1 MKRTE
6 ETRDKLFNF
15 RPVFFGAIFL
25 CLGIVFAYAHMLHG
39 VSVWWLLLGLPF
51 AAAPFC
57 FCRSKKQLLKTACAV
72 VSLFVAFTVG
82 EASLRLSFS
91 EYRDCGQ
98 YKIETVVTGR
108 VVEKTDH
115 DGLCSVILADVKIGE
130 NTEDKKLN
138 AYLPASF
145 YENLRLSDKIL
156 LQGEVYTDTAYFDR
170 YGFRATDIKEGI
182 CFFMTVTDEE
192 NCLVVGHEFNVF
204 SETLERIEMVVYAG
218 MDETPAAVT
227 MAVLT
232 GDTSG
237 IETGLLENIRAGGI
251 AHIFAVSGL
260 HVGAL
265 FAFCLML
272 VEKTR
277 LKKLSR
283 PLRFLLTASVV
294 FFYAGVCGFSA
305 SVVRAMVLCLIGYAA
320 KLFGVTS
327 DSLQAL
333 GAAAIVILLLAPT
346 SLFEVGFQLS
356 FAACLGIVL
365 LSRRISLALD
375 AFCSAVKKSV
385 TKLFKLDKRP
395 SPRPER
401 RNDDDTHPPEIPE
414 RIRRAVVSFL
424 SVTLAAQI
432 ATAPIL
438 LQTYGFLS
446 GWSLLLNA
454 LFVPLISAVFSL
466 LLLFVAIACILPTSV
481 SAILLYL
488 PSVVWSA
495 LLLLFQIADFSTFA
509 LTGIT
514 LSVGSELC
522 YYGGWLFLS
531 DKWNLS
537 EKAKNAF
544 ATVCFAAFVVTV
556 VALNV

>member
-6 ETRDKLFNF
+6 KTRDKLFNF
-15 RPVFFGAIFL
+15 RPIFFVAVFL
-25 CLGIVFAYAHMLHG
+25 CMGIVFAYAHTVHD
-39 VSVWWLLLGLPF
+39 VSVWWILLGFPF

-57 FCRSKKQLLKTACAV
+57 FCRSKKQLWKTACAL
-72 VSLFVAFTVG
+72 VSVFVAFTVG
-82 EASLRLSFS
+82 EASFRLSLS
-91 EYRDCGQ
+91 EYCDCGQ
-98 YKIETVVTGR
+98 YEIETLVTGR
-108 VVEKTDH
+108 VVEKTDYG
-115 DGLCSVILADVKIGE
+115 GLCSVVLADVKIGK

-145 YENLRLSDKIL
+145 FENLRLSDEIL
-156 LQGEVYTDTAYFDR
+156 LQGKVVTDTAYFDQ
-170 YGFRATDIKEGI
+170 YGFRATDIKKGI
-182 CFFMTVTDEE
+182 CFFMTVTEEE
-192 NCLVVGHEFNVF
+192 NCLVVGHEFDLF
-204 SETLERIEMVVYAG
+204 SEMLERIETVVYAG
-218 MDETPAAVT
+218 MDETSAAVT

-232 GDTSG
+232 GDTSS
-237 IETGLLENIRAGGI
+237 IETGLLDNIRMGGI

-283 PLRFLLTASVV
+283 PLRFLLTALVV
-294 FFYAGVCGFSA
+294 FFYAGICGFSA
-305 SVVRAMVLCLIGYAA
+305 SVVRAAVLCLIGYAA
-320 KLFGVTS
+320 KSFGVTS

-333 GAAAIVILLLAPT
+333 GAAAIVILLFAPT

-356 FAACLGIVL
+356 FAACLGIIL
-365 LSRRISLALD
+365 LGRRISHALD
-375 AFCSAVKKSV
+375 ALCSAGKKFV

-395 SPRPER
+395 SPHPER

-414 RIRRAVVSFL
+414 RIRRAIVSFL

-454 LFVPLISAVFSL
+454 LFVPLISTVFSL
-466 LLLFVAIACILPTSV
+466 LLLFVAIACILPTS
-481 SAILLYL
+481 AIVIVLYL

-495 LLLLFQIADFSTFA
+495 LLLVFQTVDFSTFA

-514 LSVGSELC
+514 LSAGGELC
-522 YYGGWLFLS
+522 YYGGWQFLS

-537 EKAKNAF
+537 ENAKIALSTLCFSAF
-544 ATVCFAAFVVTV
+544 AVIM
-556 VALNV
+556 VALNF